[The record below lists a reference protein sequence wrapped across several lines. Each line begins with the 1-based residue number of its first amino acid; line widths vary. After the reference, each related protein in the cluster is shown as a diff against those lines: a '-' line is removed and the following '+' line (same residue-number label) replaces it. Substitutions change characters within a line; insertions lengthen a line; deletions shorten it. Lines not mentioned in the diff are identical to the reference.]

1 MKFFS
6 QIDDYIKTAKANF
19 KAKLVIA
26 SLCILLVIIFSIS
39 LTLSLSKILYSILS
53 ILLPIYYSLKKKKLE
68 QQLKEGREVSEKEKI
83 RVYLDNINEKF
94 RSKRK

>member
-1 MKFFS
+1 MENW
-6 QIDDYIKTAKANF
+6 QIILTI
-19 KAKLVIA
+19 VI
-26 SLCILLVIIFSIS
+26 VG
-39 LTLSLSKILYSILS
+39 LSV
-53 ILLPIYYSLKKKKLE
+53 LLPVYYSLKKKKLE

>member
-1 MKFFS
+1 MENW
-6 QIDDYIKTAKANF
+6 QI
-19 KAKLVIA
+19 
-26 SLCILLVIIFSIS
+26 IITIIIVGLFV
-39 LTLSLSKILYSILS
+39 
-53 ILLPIYYSLKKKKLE
+53 LLPVYYSLKKKNLE

>member
-1 MKFFS
+1 MENW
-6 QIDDYIKTAKANF
+6 QI
-19 KAKLVIA
+19 
-26 SLCILLVIIFSIS
+26 IITIIIVG
-39 LTLSLSKILYSILS
+39 LSVLF
-53 ILLPIYYSLKKKKLE
+53 PVYYSLKKKKLE